1 MQKLKVKSQNYG
13 VVIDNH
19 PARDIL
25 FENKTPSETGGSP
38 RLFEK
43 SYQMVSPT
51 PASAGRMETTG
62 QQAGGSSF
70 LPFDLCL
77 LIFAQTRR
85 LSK

>member
-51 PASAGRMETTG
+51 PAGWKPPASRPVVAH
-62 QQAGGSSF
+62 F
-70 LPFDLCL
+70 CL
-77 LIFAQTRR
+77 LIYAF
-85 LSK
+85 